1 MEQQY
6 KNWGE
11 DGCYELRWTPE
22 MIRRGRGRKRNGDRE
37 ALLSQD
43 ELPINIKVNKELKVK
58 VLNPNFCSWWG
69 RGGQKEDVKNRGL
82 GRVLFVLFPGAGVG
96 GAS

>member
-1 MEQQY
+1 
-6 KNWGE
+6 
-11 DGCYELRWTPE
+11 